1 MGATFTATV
10 IAIEDMSFPQRLAV
24 LRKQQGLTQ
33 QALAER
39 VGIHVTG
46 LRRYEAGTAQPTL
59 DVLRRIAVSLSVSA
73 DTLVFDD
80 DERGPRD
87 DDLRLRLEALDR
99 LDDTDKTMVKA
110 FLDAILLRADA
121 KRWTRAS

>member
-1 MGATFTATV
+1 MAPTV
-10 IAIEDMSFPQRLAV
+10 IAKEDMSFPQRLAT

-39 VGIHVTG
+39 VGVHVTQ

-59 DVLRRIAVSLSVSA
+59 AVVRRIAISLSVSA

-80 DERGPRD
+80 NERGPHD
-87 DDLRLRLEALDR
+87 DDLRLHLEAIGR
-99 LDDTDKTMVKA
+99 LDDNDKAMVKSL
-110 FLDAILLRADA
+110 LDAILLRADA
-121 KRWTRAS
+121 KRWTHAG

>member
-1 MGATFTATV
+1 MEATV
-10 IAIEDMSFPQRLAV
+10 IAIEDMSFPQRLAT

-59 DVLRRIAVSLSVSA
+59 DVLRRIAISLSVSA
-73 DTLVFDD
+73 DSLVFDE
-80 DERGPRD
+80 DERGPSD
-87 DDLRLRLEALDR
+87 EDLRLRLEAVGR
-99 LDDTDKTMVKA
+99 LDDNDKAMVKA
-110 FLDAILLRADA
+110 LLDAILLRADA

>member
-1 MGATFTATV
+1 MAPTV
-10 IAIEDMSFPQRLAV
+10 IAIEDMSFPQRLAT

-39 VGIHVTG
+39 VGVHVTQ

-59 DVLRRIAVSLSVSA
+59 DVVRRIAISLSVSA

-80 DERGPRD
+80 NERGPDD
-87 DDLRLRLEALDR
+87 DDLRLHLEAIGR
-99 LDDTDKTMVKA
+99 LDDNDKAMVKSL
-110 FLDAILLRADA
+110 LDAILLRADA
-121 KRWTRAS
+121 KRWTHAS

>member
-1 MGATFTATV
+1 MAPTV
-10 IAIEDMSFPQRLAV
+10 IAIEDMSFPQRLAT
-24 LRKQQGLTQ
+24 LRKERGLTQ

-39 VGIHVTG
+39 VGIHVTQ

-80 DERGPRD
+80 NERGPAD
-87 DDLRLRLEALDR
+87 DDLRLHLEAIDR
-99 LDDTDKTMVKA
+99 LDDGDKAMVKA
-110 FLDAILLRADA
+110 FLDAFLLRADA
-121 KRWTRAS
+121 KRWTHAS

>member
-1 MGATFTATV
+1 
-10 IAIEDMSFPQRLAV
+10 MSFPQRLAV

-59 DVLRRIAVSLSVSA
+59 DVLRRIAISLSVSVDA
-73 DTLVFDD
+73 LVFDD

-87 DDLRLRLEALDR
+87 DELRLRLEALDR
-99 LDDTDKTMVKA
+99 LDDNDKAMVKA
-110 FLDAILLRADA
+110 LLDAILLRADA
-121 KRWTRAS
+121 KRRTRAS

>member
-1 MGATFTATV
+1 VFQLAPTV
-10 IAIEDMSFPQRLAV
+10 IAIEDMGFPDRLAT
-24 LRKQQGLTQ
+24 LRKGQGLTQ

-39 VGIHVTG
+39 VGIHVTQ

-80 DERGPRD
+80 NERGPAD
-87 DDLRLRLEALDR
+87 DDLRLHLEAVDR
-99 LDDTDKTMVKA
+99 LDDADKEMVKA
-110 FLDAILLRADA
+110 FLDAMLLRSDA
-121 KRWTRAS
+121 KRWTHAS

>member
-1 MGATFTATV
+1 MAPTV
-10 IAIEDMSFPQRLAV
+10 IAIEDMSFPERLST
-24 LRKQQGLTQ
+24 LRKERGLTQ
-33 QALAER
+33 QALSER
-39 VGIHVTG
+39 VGVHVTQ

-80 DERGPRD
+80 NERGPTD
-87 DDLRLRLEALDR
+87 EDLRLHLEAIDH
-99 LDDTDKTMVKA
+99 LDDNDKAMVKA
-110 FLDAILLRADA
+110 FLDAFLLRADA